1 MYFWTKFL
9 TQLKKISAKISF
21 IIVIALIFYACDS
34 VKRVPDG
41 KNLLAKSVVI
51 VDGKKVKNEEVT
63 ELITQKTNTRFLNL
77 PISLY
82 VYNLAKLDH
91 DSLFSEKFIKDSLRF
106 QRTSQILSSKQV
118 YRLGE
123 SFWYSG
129 IHSFLQNTG
138 EAPVILDELKA
149 KKSITKLKGY
159 YFNEGFFNVD
169 AKVIIDTIGT
179 KKASTTYTVN
189 LGKPYLLDSIISKI
203 SSPVIDSLYKKTE
216 KLSII
221 KTGQQYK
228 SNNFEEE
235 RNRLTS
241 NFRNNGVY
249 NFQQNYINFDIDT
262 INIGNKANVDLLISD
277 FSYRDGDSIVKT
289 PFKIYKI
296 SEVNIYTD
304 NPSSKNKVKIVDSI
318 VYKNYNLYSVDKL
331 KYRPKAI
338 TDAVFISKGAT
349 YADFRNNLTS
359 RSLNNFKIFSY
370 PSIQYE
376 LDTRDSLASSL
387 IANIYLSPR
396 KKYSFGASFDALHSN
411 IQDFGLAGNAS
422 FSIRNIFN
430 GAETFEIG
438 ARGNIGSSQDL
449 ANPDNTFFNI
459 SEYGADMRL
468 NFPRVFFPIKTG
480 KIISKEM
487 IPSTQISLGFAK
499 QENIGLDKEN
509 FTGSLTYNWTPKRF
523 NAVRFDLFNIQ
534 YIKNINVNNYFN
546 VYRSSYGALNEI
558 AQRYEVDPFYLNE
571 SGNLTIPG
579 GTDWFLNNVLG
590 SNPNISPNN
599 ADLNT
604 IRSINERKNRL
615 TENNL
620 IIASSFNFTKTTKTN
635 LLDNNFYFIRA
646 KLESAGNILS
656 IIADASNQPLGP
668 NGNKTFF
675 DVEYSQ
681 YIKSEF
687 EFIKHFDLRNN
698 VILAT
703 RTFFGIAIPYGNAN
717 SIPFARSYFGGGS
730 NDNRAW
736 RPYGLGPGR
745 SGNQNDFNEANMKIL
760 LNAEFRFKMFGKLKG
775 ALFVDAGNI
784 WNVLDNVEDE
794 DFIFSGVES
803 LRDIAVGSG
812 FGIRYDFGFVV
823 ARFDFGFKTYNPAL
837 EIGERWFKE
846 YNFSN
851 TVFNVGINYPF

>member
-1 MYFWTKFL
+1 
-9 TQLKKISAKISF
+9 LKKISAKISL
-21 IIVIALIFYACDS
+21 IILIILFFYACDS
-34 VKRVPDG
+34 TKRVPDG
-41 KNLLAKSVVI
+41 KNLLSKSEII
-51 VDGKKVKNEEVT
+51 VDGKKVKNEDVT
-63 ELITQKTNTRFLNL
+63 ELISQKTNTRFLNL
-77 PISLY
+77 PFSLY
-82 VYNLAKLDH
+82 FYNWAKPNH
-91 DSLFSEKFIKDSLRF
+91 DSLFIEKFIKDSIRF
-106 QRTSQILSSKQV
+106 QRTSKFLSSKQV

-129 IHSFLQNTG
+129 IHEFLKSTG
-138 EAPVILDELKA
+138 EAPVILDESKA

-159 YFNEGFFNVD
+159 YFNEGYFNVD
-169 AKVIIDTIGT
+169 AIVTIDTIET
-179 KKASTTYTVN
+179 KKASTTYSVK
-189 LGKPYLLDSIISKI
+189 LGNPYILDSINRKI
-203 SSPVIDSLYKKTE
+203 SSPVLDSLYKRTE
-216 KLSII
+216 YLSVI
-221 KTGQQYK
+221 KSGQQYK
-228 SNNFEEE
+228 SDNFEEE
-235 RNRLTS
+235 RNRLTN

-262 INIGNKANVDLLISD
+262 VKTDNKANVNLLISD
-277 FSYRDGDSIVKT
+277 YSYRDGDTLITT
-289 PFKIYKI
+289 PFKVYKI

-304 NPSSKNKVKIVDSI
+304 NPSSKNKVKIADSV
-318 VYKNYNLYSVDKL
+318 VYNNYNLYSIDKL

-338 TDAVFISKGAT
+338 TDAVFISKGGT

-359 RSLNNFKIFSY
+359 RSLNNFKVFTY

-376 LDTRDSLASSL
+376 IDPRDSLASSL

-411 IQDFGLAGNAS
+411 IQDFGLAGNTS
-422 FSIRNIFN
+422 FSIRNLFN
-430 GAETFEIG
+430 GAETLEIA

-509 FTGSLTYNWTPKRF
+509 FTGSLTYNWSPKRF
-523 NAVRFDLFNIQ
+523 NSVRFDLFNIQ
-534 YIKNINVNNYFN
+534 YIKNININNYFN
-546 VYRSSYGALNEI
+546 VYRSSYVALNDI
-558 AQRYEVDPFYLNE
+558 AQDYAIDQEFLNE
-571 SGNLTIPG
+571 NGNLTIPS
-579 GTDWFLNNVLG
+579 GTNWFLNEVLG
-590 SNPNISPNN
+590 DNPGITPIPSEL
-599 ADLNT
+599 DE

-620 IIASSFNFTKTTKTN
+620 IIASSYSFSKTTKTS
-635 LLDNNFYFIRA
+635 LLDNNFYVLRT
-646 KLESAGNILS
+646 KLETAGNVLS
-656 IIADASNQPLGP
+656 LIADAANQPLGP
-668 NGNKTFF
+668 NGNKTFLDIEF
-675 DVEYSQ
+675 SQ
-681 YIKSEF
+681 YVKAEF
-687 EFIKHFDLRNN
+687 EYIKHFDLRNN
-698 VILAT
+698 KVFAT
-703 RTFFGIAIPYGNAN
+703 RTFFGIAIPYGNSN
-717 SIPFARSYFGGGS
+717 SIPFSRSYFGGGS

-745 SGNQNDFNEANMKIL
+745 SGATNDFNEANMKIL
-760 LNAEFRFKMFGKLKG
+760 VNAEFRFKMFGKLRG

-794 DFIFSGVES
+794 DFVFSGVES
-803 LRDIAVGSG
+803 LRDISVGSG

-823 ARFDFGFKTYNPAL
+823 ARFDFGFKTYNPAH
-837 EIGERWFKE
+837 EIGRRWFRE

>member
-1 MYFWTKFL
+1 M
-9 TQLKKISAKISF
+9 KKISAKISL
-21 IIVIALIFYACDS
+21 IIVITLFFYACDS

-41 KNLLAKSVVI
+41 KNLLTKSEII
-51 VDGKKVKNEEVT
+51 VDGKKIKNEEIT
-63 ELITQKTNTRFLNL
+63 ELISQKPNTRFLNL
-77 PISLY
+77 PFSLY
-82 VYNLAKLDH
+82 LYNLAKPNH
-91 DSLFSEKFIKDSLRF
+91 DSLFTEKFIKDTIRF
-106 QRTSQILSSKQV
+106 QRNSKFLSSKQV

-129 IHSFLQNTG
+129 IHNFLKNTG
-138 EAPVILDELKA
+138 EAPIILDDLKT
-149 KKSITKLKGY
+149 KKSIVKLKAY
-159 YFNEGFFNVD
+159 YFNEGYFNVS
-169 AKVIIDTIGT
+169 AKASTDTIGV
-179 KKASTTYTVN
+179 KKTSTTYTVT
-189 LGKPYLLDSIISKI
+189 LGKPYVIDSIAKKI

-216 KLSII
+216 QLSLI
-221 KTGQQYK
+221 KSGQQYK
-228 SNNFEEE
+228 SEHFEDE
-235 RNRLTS
+235 RNRLT
-241 NFRNNGVY
+241 NAFRNNGVY

-262 INIGNKANVDLLISD
+262 INTDKKANVKLLISD
-277 FSYRDGDSIVKT
+277 YSFRDGDTVTTT

-296 SEVNIYTD
+296 SEVNIFTD

-318 VYKNYNLYSVDKL
+318 VYNNYNLYSVDKL

-338 TDAVFISKGAT
+338 TDAVFISKGGI

-359 RSLNNFKIFSY
+359 RSLNNFKVFNY

-376 LDTRDSLASSL
+376 LDPRDSLASSL

-430 GAETFEIG
+430 RAETLEIA

-468 NFPRVFFPIKTG
+468 NFPRVFFPIKTD

-509 FTGSLTYNWTPKRF
+509 FTGSLTYNWTPKRY
-523 NAVRFDLFNIQ
+523 NSVRFDLFNIQ

-546 VYRSSYGALNEI
+546 VYRSSYGALNDI
-558 AQRYEVDPFYLNE
+558 AQNYEIEPIYLNNN
-571 SGNLTIPG
+571 NLTIPT
-579 GTDWFLNNVLG
+579 GTNWFLDEVLG
-590 SNPNISPNN
+590 ENPSINTSDS
-599 ADLNT
+599 DLDA
-604 IRSINERKNRL
+604 IQSINERKNRL

-620 IIASSFNFTKTTKTN
+620 IIASSYNFSKTTKTN
-635 LLDNNFYFIRA
+635 LLDNNFYLIRT

-656 IIADASNQPLGP
+656 LIADASNQPLGP

-675 DVEYSQ
+675 DIEFSQ

-698 VILAT
+698 IVFAT
-703 RTFFGIAIPYGNAN
+703 RTFFGIAIPYGNSN
-717 SIPFARSYFGGGS
+717 SIPFARGYFGGGS

-736 RPYGLGPGR
+736 RPYGLGPGS
-745 SGNQNDFNEANMKIL
+745 SGNKNDFNEANMKIL
-760 LNAEFRFKMFGKLKG
+760 LNAELRFKMFGKLKG

-794 DFIFSGVES
+794 DFVFDGVES
-803 LRDIAVGSG
+803 LKDIAIGSG

-823 ARFDFGFKTYNPAL
+823 ARFDFGFKTYNPAY
-837 EIGERWFKE
+837 EDGKRWFRE

>member
-1 MYFWTKFL
+1 M
-9 TQLKKISAKISF
+9 KKISAKISL
-21 IIVIALIFYACDS
+21 IILIALFFYACDS

-41 KNLLAKSVVI
+41 KNLLAKSDVI
-51 VDGKKVKNEEVT
+51 VDGKKVKNEDVT
-63 ELITQKTNTRFLNL
+63 GLLSQKTNTRFLNL
-77 PISLY
+77 PFSLY
-82 VYNLAKLDH
+82 VYNWAKPDH
-91 DSLFSEKFIKDSLRF
+91 DSLFAEKFIKDSIRF
-106 QRTSQILSSKQV
+106 HRASKLLSSKQV

-129 IHSFLQNTG
+129 IHSFLKSTG

-159 YFNEGFFNVD
+159 YFNEGYFNVD
-169 AKVIIDTIGT
+169 AKVAIDTISA
-179 KKASTTYTVN
+179 KKASTTYTVT
-189 LGKPYLLDSIISKI
+189 LGNPYILDSINRKI
-203 SSPVIDSLYKKTE
+203 SSPVLDSLYKRTE
-216 KLSII
+216 NLSVI

-228 SNNFEEE
+228 SDNFEEE
-235 RNRLTS
+235 RNRLTN

-262 INIGNKANVDLLISD
+262 IKTGNKANVNLIISD
-277 FSYRDGDSIVKT
+277 YSYRDGDTLVTT
-289 PFKIYKI
+289 PFKVYKI

-304 NPSSKNKVKIVDSI
+304 NPSSKNTVKIADSV
-318 VYKNYNLYSVDKL
+318 VYNNYNLYSIDKL

-338 TDAVFISKGAT
+338 TDAVFISKGGT

-359 RSLNNFKIFSY
+359 RSLNNFRVFTY

-376 LDTRDSLASSL
+376 IDPRDSLASSL

-396 KKYSFGASFDALHSN
+396 KKYSFSASLDAIHSN

-430 GAETFEIG
+430 GAETLEIG
-438 ARGNIGSSQDL
+438 GRGNIGSSQDL
-449 ANPDNTFFNI
+449 ANPDNTFFNL

-468 NFPRVFFPIKTG
+468 NFPRLFFPVRTG
-480 KIISKEM
+480 RIIPKEM
-487 IPSTQISLGFAK
+487 IPSTQISVGFAK

-509 FTGSLTYNWTPKRF
+509 FTGALTYNWTPKRY
-523 NAVRFDLFNIQ
+523 NSVRFDLLNIQ
-534 YIKNINVNNYFN
+534 YIKNINGNNYFN
-546 VYRSSYGALNEI
+546 VYRSSYGALNNI
-558 AQRYEVDPFYLNE
+558 AQNYTVNPSYLDLN
-571 SGNLTIPG
+571 GDLTIPNG
-579 GTDWFLNNVLG
+579 ANGFINDALFNQPII
-590 SNPNISPNN
+590 NPSQADFN
-599 ADLNT
+599 A
-604 IRSINERKNRL
+604 IRSINERRNRL

-620 IIASSFNFTKTTKTN
+620 IIASSYSFSKTTKTS
-635 LLDNNFYFIRA
+635 LLDNNFYVFRI
-646 KLESAGNILS
+646 KGESAGNLLS
-656 IIADASNQPLGP
+656 LVADASKQPTGP

-675 DVEYSQ
+675 DIEFSQ
-681 YIKSEF
+681 YLKGEF
-687 EFIKHFDLRNN
+687 EYIKHFDLRNN
-698 VILAT
+698 MVFAT
-703 RTFFGIAIPYGNAN
+703 RTFFGIAVPYGNSN
-717 SIPFARSYFGGGS
+717 SIPFSRSYFGGGS

-745 SGNQNDFNEANMKIL
+745 SGARNDFNEANMKIL
-760 LNAEFRFKMFGKLKG
+760 VNAEFRFKMFGKLRG

-794 DFIFSGVES
+794 DFIFSGLES

-823 ARFDFGFKTYNPAL
+823 ARFDFGFKTYNPAH
-837 EIGERWFKE
+837 EVGKRWFRE

>member
-1 MYFWTKFL
+1 M
-9 TQLKKISAKISF
+9 KKISAKISL
-21 IIVIALIFYACDS
+21 IILIALFFYACNS
-34 VKRVPDG
+34 VKRVPEG
-41 KNLLAKSVVI
+41 KNLLAKSEII
-51 VDGKKVKNEEVT
+51 VDGKKVKNEDIT
-63 ELITQKTNTRFLNL
+63 ELLSQKTNTRFLNL
-77 PISLY
+77 PFSLY
-82 VYNLAKLDH
+82 LYNWAKPDH
-91 DSLFSEKFIKDSLRF
+91 DSLFAEKFIKDSIRF
-106 QRTSQILSSKQV
+106 NRTSKFLSSKQV

-129 IHSFLQNTG
+129 IHNFLENTG
-138 EAPVILDELKA
+138 EAPVILDETKI
-149 KKSITKLKGY
+149 KKSITKLKAY
-159 YFNEGFFNVD
+159 YFNEGYF
-169 AKVIIDTIGT
+169 KVNATASIDTIGK

-189 LGKPYLLDSIISKI
+189 LGTPYILDSINRKI
-203 SSPVIDSLYKKTE
+203 SSPIIDSLYKRTE
-216 KLSII
+216 QLSVI

-228 SNNFEEE
+228 SDNFEEE
-235 RNRLTS
+235 RNRLT
-241 NFRNNGVY
+241 NYFRNNGVY
-249 NFQQNYINFDIDT
+249 NFQQNYINFDVDT
-262 INIGNKANVDLLISD
+262 IKTGNKANIDLLISD
-277 FSYRDGDSIVKT
+277 YSYRDGDSIVTT
-289 PFKIYKI
+289 PFKVYKI

-304 NPSSKNKVKIVDSI
+304 NPSSKNKVKIADSI
-318 VYKNYNLYSVDKL
+318 VYNNYNLYSIDKL

-338 TDAVFISKGAT
+338 TDAVFISKGGT
-349 YADFRNNLTS
+349 YADYRNNLTS
-359 RSLNNFKIFSY
+359 RSLNNFKVFSY

-376 LDTRDSLASSL
+376 LDPNDSLSSSL

-411 IQDFGLAGNAS
+411 IQDFGLAGNTS

-430 GAETFEIG
+430 GAETLEIA

-468 NFPRVFFPIKTG
+468 NFPRLFFPVKTD

-499 QENIGLDKEN
+499 QQNIGLDKEN
-509 FTGSLTYNWTPKRF
+509 FTGSLTYNWTPKRY
-523 NAVRFDLFNIQ
+523 NSVRFDLLNIQ

-546 VYRSSYGALNEI
+546 VYRSSYEALNDI
-558 AQRYEVDPFYLNE
+558 AQNYTLDPEYLNDD
-571 SGNLTIPG
+571 GNLKIPF
-579 GTDWFLNNVLG
+579 GTNGFLDDVLINEPG
-590 SNPNISPNN
+590 IDPSET
-599 ADLNT
+599 DFNT

-620 IIASSFNFTKTTKTN
+620 IIASTYSFSKTTKTS
-635 LLDNNFYFIRA
+635 LLDNNFYVLRI
-646 KLESAGNILS
+646 KGESAGNILS
-656 IIADASNQPLGP
+656 LVADASNQPTGP

-675 DVEYSQ
+675 DIEFSQ
-681 YIKSEF
+681 YLKGEF

-698 VILAT
+698 MVFAT
-703 RTFFGIAIPYGNAN
+703 RTFFGIAIPFGNSN
-717 SIPFARSYFGGGS
+717 SIPFSRSYFGGGS

-736 RPYGLGPGR
+736 RPYGLGPGS

-760 LNAEFRFKMFGKLKG
+760 VNAEFRFKMFGKLRG

-794 DFIFSGVES
+794 DFIFDGLDS
-803 LRDIAVGSG
+803 LKDIAVGSG

-823 ARFDFGFKTYNPAL
+823 ARFDFGFKTYNPAH
-837 EIGERWFKE
+837 EEGKRWFRE

>member
-1 MYFWTKFL
+1 M
-9 TQLKKISAKISF
+9 KKISTKISL
-21 IIVIALIFYACDS
+21 IILIALFFYACDS
-34 VKRVPDG
+34 VKRVPEG
-41 KNLLAKSVVI
+41 KNLLAKSDVI
-51 VDGKKVKNEEVT
+51 VDGKKVKNEDVT
-63 ELITQKTNTRFLNL
+63 GLLSQKTNTRFLNL
-77 PISLY
+77 PFSLY
-82 VYNLAKLDH
+82 VYNWAKPDH
-91 DSLFSEKFIKDSLRF
+91 DSLFAEKFIKDSIRF
-106 QRTSQILSSKQV
+106 QRTSKFLSSKQV

-129 IHSFLQNTG
+129 IHEFLKSTG

-159 YFNEGFFNVD
+159 YFNEGYFNVN
-169 AKVIIDTIGT
+169 ASVVIDTIGT
-179 KKASTTYTVN
+179 KKASTTYTVT
-189 LGKPYLLDSIISKI
+189 LGNPYILDSINHKI
-203 SSPVIDSLYKKTE
+203 SSPVLDSLYKRTE
-216 KLSII
+216 NLSVI

-228 SNNFEEE
+228 SDNFEEE
-235 RNRLTS
+235 RNRLTN

-262 INIGNKANVDLLISD
+262 IQTDNKANVNLLISD
-277 FSYRDGDSIVKT
+277 YSYRDGDTLATT

-304 NPSSKNKVKIVDSI
+304 NPSSKNKVKIADSV
-318 VYKNYNLYSVDKL
+318 VYNNYNLYSIDKL

-338 TDAVFISKGAT
+338 TDAVFISKGGT

-359 RSLNNFKIFSY
+359 RSLNNFRVFSY

-376 LDTRDSLASSL
+376 IDPRDSLASSL

-396 KKYSFGASFDALHSN
+396 KKYSFSTSLDAIHSN

-430 GAETFEIG
+430 GAETLEIG
-438 ARGNIGSSQDL
+438 GRGNIGSSQDL
-449 ANPDNTFFNI
+449 ANPDNTFFNL
-459 SEYGADMRL
+459 SEYGADLRL
-468 NFPRVFFPIKTG
+468 NFPRLFFPVRTG
-480 KIISKEM
+480 RIIPKEM
-487 IPSTQISLGFAK
+487 IPSTQISVGFAK

-509 FTGSLTYNWTPKRF
+509 FTGALTYNWTPKRY
-523 NAVRFDLFNIQ
+523 NTVRFDLINIQ
-534 YIKNINVNNYFN
+534 YIKNINGNNYFN
-546 VYRSSYGALNEI
+546 VYRSSYDALNNI
-558 AQRYEVDPFYLNE
+558 AQNYTVDSSYLDLN
-571 SGNLTIPG
+571 GNLTIPNG
-579 GTDWFLNNVLG
+579 ANGFINDALFNNPG
-590 SNPNISPNN
+590 IDPSPADFN
-599 ADLNT
+599 A
-604 IRSINERKNRL
+604 IRSINERRNRL

-620 IIASSFNFTKTTKTN
+620 IIASSYSFSKTTKTS
-635 LLDNNFYFIRA
+635 LLDNNFYVFRI
-646 KLESAGNILS
+646 KGESAGNILS
-656 IIADASNQPLGP
+656 LIADGSNQPTGP

-675 DVEYSQ
+675 DIEFSQ
-681 YIKSEF
+681 YLKGEF
-687 EFIKHFDLRNN
+687 EYIKHFDLRNN
-698 VILAT
+698 MVFAT
-703 RTFFGIAIPYGNAN
+703 RTFFGIAVPYGNSN
-717 SIPFARSYFGGGS
+717 SIPFSRSYFGGGS

-745 SGNQNDFNEANMKIL
+745 SGARNDFNEANMKIL
-760 LNAEFRFKMFGKLKG
+760 VNAEFRFKMFGKLRG

-794 DFIFSGVES
+794 DFVFSGLES

-823 ARFDFGFKTYNPAL
+823 ARFDFGFKTYNPAHQ
-837 EIGERWFKE
+837 IGRRWFRE

>member
-1 MYFWTKFL
+1 M
-9 TQLKKISAKISF
+9 KKISAKISL
-21 IIVIALIFYACDS
+21 IILIILFFYACDS
-34 VKRVPDG
+34 TKRVPDG
-41 KNLLAKSVVI
+41 KNLLSKSEII
-51 VDGKKVKNEEVT
+51 VDGKKVKNEDVT
-63 ELITQKTNTRFLNL
+63 ELISQKTNTRFLNL
-77 PISLY
+77 PFSLY
-82 VYNLAKLDH
+82 FYNWAKPNH
-91 DSLFSEKFIKDSLRF
+91 DSLFIEKFIKDSIRF
-106 QRTSQILSSKQV
+106 QRTSKFLSSKQV

-129 IHSFLQNTG
+129 IHEFLKSTG
-138 EAPVILDELKA
+138 EAPVILDESKA

-159 YFNEGFFNVD
+159 YFNEGYFNVD
-169 AKVIIDTIGT
+169 AIVTIDTIET
-179 KKASTTYTVN
+179 KKASTTYSVK
-189 LGKPYLLDSIISKI
+189 LGNPYILDSINRKI
-203 SSPVIDSLYKKTE
+203 SSPVLDSLYKRTE
-216 KLSII
+216 YLSVI
-221 KTGQQYK
+221 KSGQQYK
-228 SNNFEEE
+228 SDNFEEE
-235 RNRLTS
+235 RNRLTN

-262 INIGNKANVDLLISD
+262 VKTDNKANVNLLISD
-277 FSYRDGDSIVKT
+277 YSYRDGDTLITT
-289 PFKIYKI
+289 PFKVYKI

-304 NPSSKNKVKIVDSI
+304 NPSSKNKVKIADSV
-318 VYKNYNLYSVDKL
+318 VYNNYNLYSIDKL

-338 TDAVFISKGAT
+338 TDAVFISKGGT

-359 RSLNNFKIFSY
+359 RSLNNFKVFTY

-376 LDTRDSLASSL
+376 IDPRDSLASSL

-411 IQDFGLAGNAS
+411 IQDFGLAGNTS
-422 FSIRNIFN
+422 FSIRNLFN
-430 GAETFEIG
+430 GAETLEIA

-509 FTGSLTYNWTPKRF
+509 FTGSLTYNWSPKRF
-523 NAVRFDLFNIQ
+523 NSVRFDLFNIQ
-534 YIKNINVNNYFN
+534 YIKNININNYFN
-546 VYRSSYGALNEI
+546 VYRSSYVALNDI
-558 AQRYEVDPFYLNE
+558 AQDYAIDQEFLNE
-571 SGNLTIPG
+571 NGNLTIPS
-579 GTDWFLNNVLG
+579 GTNWFLNEVLG
-590 SNPNISPNN
+590 DNPGITPIPSEL
-599 ADLNT
+599 DE

-620 IIASSFNFTKTTKTN
+620 IIASSYSFSKTTKTS
-635 LLDNNFYFIRA
+635 LLDNNFYVLRT
-646 KLESAGNILS
+646 KLETAGNVLS
-656 IIADASNQPLGP
+656 LIADAANQPLGP
-668 NGNKTFF
+668 NGNKTFLDIEF
-675 DVEYSQ
+675 SQ
-681 YIKSEF
+681 YVKAEF
-687 EFIKHFDLRNN
+687 EYIKHFDLRNN
-698 VILAT
+698 KVFAT
-703 RTFFGIAIPYGNAN
+703 RTFFGIAIPYGNSN
-717 SIPFARSYFGGGS
+717 SIPFSRSYFGGGS

-745 SGNQNDFNEANMKIL
+745 SGATNDFNEANMKIL
-760 LNAEFRFKMFGKLKG
+760 VNAEFRFKMFGKLRG

-794 DFIFSGVES
+794 DFVFSGVES
-803 LRDIAVGSG
+803 LRDISVGSG

-823 ARFDFGFKTYNPAL
+823 ARFDFGFKTYNPAH
-837 EIGERWFKE
+837 EIGRRWFRE

>member
-1 MYFWTKFL
+1 M
-9 TQLKKISAKISF
+9 KKISAKISL
-21 IIVIALIFYACDS
+21 IILIILFFYACDS
-34 VKRVPDG
+34 TKRVPDG
-41 KNLLAKSVVI
+41 KNLLSKSEII
-51 VDGKKVKNEEVT
+51 VDGKKVKNEDVT
-63 ELITQKTNTRFLNL
+63 ELISQKTNTRFLNL
-77 PISLY
+77 PFSLY
-82 VYNLAKLDH
+82 VYNWAKPNH
-91 DSLFSEKFIKDSLRF
+91 DSLFIEKFIKDSIRF
-106 QRTSQILSSKQV
+106 QRTSKFLSSKQV

-129 IHSFLQNTG
+129 IHEFLKSTG
-138 EAPVILDELKA
+138 EAPVILDESKA

-159 YFNEGFFNVD
+159 YFNEGYFNVD
-169 AKVIIDTIGT
+169 ATVTIDTIET
-179 KKASTTYTVN
+179 KKASTTYSVK
-189 LGKPYLLDSIISKI
+189 LGNPYILDSINRKI
-203 SSPVIDSLYKKTE
+203 SSPVLDSLYKRTE
-216 KLSII
+216 YLSVI
-221 KTGQQYK
+221 KSGQQYK
-228 SNNFEEE
+228 SDNFEEE
-235 RNRLTS
+235 RNRLTN

-262 INIGNKANVDLLISD
+262 VKTDNKANVNLLISD
-277 FSYRDGDSIVKT
+277 YSYRDGDTLITT
-289 PFKIYKI
+289 PFKVYKI

-304 NPSSKNKVKIVDSI
+304 NPSSKNKVKIADSV
-318 VYKNYNLYSVDKL
+318 VYNNYNLYSIDKL

-338 TDAVFISKGAT
+338 TDAVFISKGGT

-359 RSLNNFKIFSY
+359 RSLNNFKVFTY

-376 LDTRDSLASSL
+376 IDPRDSLASSL

-411 IQDFGLAGNAS
+411 IQDFGLAGNTS
-422 FSIRNIFN
+422 FSIRNLFN
-430 GAETFEIG
+430 GAETLEIA

-509 FTGSLTYNWTPKRF
+509 FTGSLTYNWSPKRF
-523 NAVRFDLFNIQ
+523 NSVRFDLFNIQ
-534 YIKNINVNNYFN
+534 YIKNININNYFN
-546 VYRSSYGALNEI
+546 VYRSSYVALNDI
-558 AQRYEVDPFYLNE
+558 AQDYAIDQEFLNE
-571 SGNLTIPG
+571 NGNLTIPS
-579 GTDWFLNNVLG
+579 GTNWFLNEVLG
-590 SNPNISPNN
+590 DNPGITPIPSEL
-599 ADLNT
+599 DE

-620 IIASSFNFTKTTKTN
+620 IIASSYSFSKTTKTS
-635 LLDNNFYFIRA
+635 LLDNNFYVLRT
-646 KLESAGNILS
+646 KLETAGNVLS
-656 IIADASNQPLGP
+656 LIADAANQPLGP
-668 NGNKTFF
+668 NGNKSFLDIEF
-675 DVEYSQ
+675 SQ
-681 YIKSEF
+681 YVKAEF
-687 EFIKHFDLRNN
+687 EYIKHFDLRNN
-698 VILAT
+698 KVFAT
-703 RTFFGIAIPYGNAN
+703 RTFFGIAIPYGNSN
-717 SIPFARSYFGGGS
+717 SIPFSRSYFGGGS

-745 SGNQNDFNEANMKIL
+745 SGAKNDFNEANMKIL
-760 LNAEFRFKMFGKLKG
+760 VNAEFRFKMFGKLRG

-794 DFIFSGVES
+794 DFVFSGVES

-823 ARFDFGFKTYNPAL
+823 ARFDFGFKTYNPAH
-837 EIGERWFKE
+837 EIGRRWFRE

>member
-1 MYFWTKFL
+1 
-9 TQLKKISAKISF
+9 LKKISAKISL
-21 IIVIALIFYACDS
+21 IILIALFFYACNS
-34 VKRVPDG
+34 VKRVPEG
-41 KNLLAKSVVI
+41 KNLLAKSEII
-51 VDGKKVKNEEVT
+51 VDGKKVKNEDIT
-63 ELITQKTNTRFLNL
+63 ELLSQKTNTRFLNL
-77 PISLY
+77 PFSLY
-82 VYNLAKLDH
+82 LYNWAKPDH
-91 DSLFSEKFIKDSLRF
+91 DSLFAEKFIKDSIRF
-106 QRTSQILSSKQV
+106 NRTSKFLSSKQV

-129 IHSFLQNTG
+129 IHNFLENTG
-138 EAPVILDELKA
+138 EAPVILDETKI
-149 KKSITKLKGY
+149 KKSITKLKAY
-159 YFNEGFFNVD
+159 YFNEGYF
-169 AKVIIDTIGT
+169 KVNATASIDTIGK

-189 LGKPYLLDSIISKI
+189 LGTPYILDSINRKI
-203 SSPVIDSLYKKTE
+203 SSPVIDSLYKRTE
-216 KLSII
+216 QLSVI
-221 KTGQQYK
+221 KTRQQYK
-228 SNNFEEE
+228 SDNFEEE
-235 RNRLTS
+235 RNRLT
-241 NFRNNGVY
+241 NYFRNNGVY
-249 NFQQNYINFDIDT
+249 NFQQNYINFDVDT
-262 INIGNKANVDLLISD
+262 IKTGNKANIDLLISD
-277 FSYRDGDSIVKT
+277 YSYRDGDSIVTT
-289 PFKIYKI
+289 PFKVYKI

-304 NPSSKNKVKIVDSI
+304 NPSSKNKVKIADSV
-318 VYKNYNLYSVDKL
+318 VYNNYNLYSIDKL

-338 TDAVFISKGAT
+338 TDAVFISKGGT
-349 YADFRNNLTS
+349 YADYRNNLTS
-359 RSLNNFKIFSY
+359 RSLNNFKVFSY

-376 LDTRDSLASSL
+376 LDPNDSLSGSL

-411 IQDFGLAGNAS
+411 IQDFGLAGNTS

-430 GAETFEIG
+430 GAETLEIA

-468 NFPRVFFPIKTG
+468 NFPRLFFPVKTD

-499 QENIGLDKEN
+499 QQNIGLDKEN
-509 FTGSLTYNWTPKRF
+509 FTGSLTYNWTPKRY
-523 NAVRFDLFNIQ
+523 NSVRFDLLNIQ

-546 VYRSSYGALNEI
+546 VYRSSYEALNDI
-558 AQRYEVDPFYLNE
+558 AQNYTLDPEYLNDD
-571 SGNLTIPG
+571 GNLKIPF
-579 GTDWFLNNVLG
+579 GTNGFLDDVLINEPG
-590 SNPNISPNN
+590 IDPSET
-599 ADLNT
+599 DFNT

-620 IIASSFNFTKTTKTN
+620 IIASTYSFSKTTKTS
-635 LLDNNFYFIRA
+635 LLDNNFYVLRI
-646 KLESAGNILS
+646 KGESAGNILS
-656 IIADASNQPLGP
+656 LVADASNQPTGP

-675 DVEYSQ
+675 DIEFSQ
-681 YIKSEF
+681 YLKGEF

-698 VILAT
+698 MVFAT
-703 RTFFGIAIPYGNAN
+703 RTFFGIAIPFGNSN
-717 SIPFARSYFGGGS
+717 SIPFSRSYFGGGS

-736 RPYGLGPGR
+736 RPYGLGPGS

-760 LNAEFRFKMFGKLKG
+760 VNAEFRFKMFGKLRG

-794 DFIFSGVES
+794 DFIFDGLDS
-803 LRDIAVGSG
+803 LKDIAVGSG

-823 ARFDFGFKTYNPAL
+823 ARFDFGFKTYNPAH
-837 EIGERWFKE
+837 EEGKRWFRE